1 MNITYP
7 FFLWTTTETI
17 FFLTFIF
24 VCAALIKSRFTTKI
38 TVGIILAGIV
48 LSAAL
53 NAAVFLESHSLAF
66 TLGLLPLTIYIP
78 AIILL
83 HLLSDRKFFETVPIW
98 CIGLFGMYA
107 VRFSVKMSIPALT
120 AADISIYACNTIL
133 LLIPLAVMS
142 VICIVTVKYIRKP
155 FNQYIRYSGANW
167 ILPLILVLLMMA
179 LFSYFSNSTYEPILS
194 FLLFLIAIAAF
205 LVIAKLFQAEYDRQ
219 QLKKEQDA
227 YETRIRM
234 SQNEYREI
242 ARKHELL
249 REYRHDMRHHLLA
262 LSNILHDSDSTHAED
277 YINALVER
285 LEDTENVVYC
295 KNQIINAVLSSYITK
310 AKKIGCVL
318 DTHISIP
325 EKLEIQDID
334 LCVILANA
342 LENAVNA
349 CEKEDENHRN
359 IKIKIDFQN
368 ALHINIKN
376 SCKEKVVFDENGLP
390 MTSANPDHGI
400 GMKSITNTAEKYN
413 GILKCE
419 CSDGEFCLKIILFN
433 ISEGEH
439 KPDTAGRKKI
449 AVAKVL
455 FSLIGVWAF
464 LNLSPTVAEALA
476 DIPVIGPVVQVIT
489 VRHHQSGWGQ
499 NKFDVMEPKVLLK
512 HPISARQNLSE
523 SAEANTEVED
533 VQPSTVADIPSSKQ
547 PDDKDLSA
555 SSAGTFSDNAPLP
568 STTPAG
574 NAASAPET
582 SIASVTP
589 EIPPTT
595 PEQTQASIIQEIT
608 EENPALEE
616 GVEEI
621 NDKMEE
627 YIETLRQKY
636 NWYRDRKYMGYVTLE
651 STYTIL
657 CNNDDMLTIRFDS
670 TLNAG
675 GSVNFSRCFTLDK
688 RTGNVLEL
696 ADLFQKDT
704 DYITPISS
712 YILEEMTR
720 QVENNTA
727 DFFIPG
733 GIWSDDE
740 CFKSIAKD
748 QNFYI
753 NEQGKLVIV
762 FDEYEVAPGSMG
774 VVEFVIP
781 TDTIHAILL
790 EPSLIQ

>member
-17 FFLTFIF
+17 SFLTFLF
-24 VCAALIKSRFTTKI
+24 VCAALIKSRFTVKI
-38 TVGIILAGIV
+38 TAGIALSGIV

-53 NAAVFLESHSLAF
+53 NAVVLLASHDFAF
-66 TLGLLPLTIYIP
+66 TLGLLPLTVYIP
-78 AIILL
+78 TIILL

-107 VRFSVKMSIPALT
+107 VRFSVKMSIPALA
-120 AADISIYACNTIL
+120 AADISIYAHDTIL
-133 LLIPLAVMS
+133 LLISLALMS

-155 FNQYIRYSGANW
+155 FNQYIRYSDVNW
-167 ILPLILVLLMMA
+167 TLPLTLVLLIIA
-179 LFSYFSNSTYEPILS
+179 LFSYFSNSTLDLTIS

-205 LVIAKLFQAEYDRQ
+205 LVIAKLFWAEYNGQ

-262 LSNILHDSDSTHAED
+262 LSNILHDSDNTHAED
-277 YINALVER
+277 YINTLVER

-295 KNQIINAVLSSYITK
+295 KNQIINAVLSSYIAK

-318 DTHISIP
+318 DTHIAIP
-325 EKLEIQDID
+325 EELEIQDMD
-334 LCVILANA
+334 LCIILANA

-349 CEKEDENHRN
+349 CEKEEENHRH
-359 IKIKIDFQN
+359 IKIKIGYHN
-368 ALHINIKN
+368 ALHISIKN
-376 SCKEKVVFDENGLP
+376 SCKEKIVFNENGLP
-390 MTSANPDHGI
+390 MVPSNSEHGI
-400 GMKSITNTAEKYN
+400 GMKSISNTAEKYN

-419 CSDGEFCLKIILFN
+419 CTEGEFCLKIILFN
-433 ISEGEH
+433 ISEETS
-439 KPDTAGRKKI
+439 KPYTAGSKKI
-449 AVAKVL
+449 AAAKVL
-455 FSLIGVWAF
+455 FSLIGILVF
-464 LNLSPTVAEALA
+464 LNLSPTVAKALA
-476 DIPVIGPVVQVIT
+476 NIPVIGPVVQVIT
-489 VRHHQSGWGQ
+489 IRYHRAGWGQ
-499 NKFDVMEPKVLLK
+499 SKFNVPEPEVRLTV
-512 HPISARQNLSE
+512 PMPAQQNLPE
-523 SAEANTEVED
+523 SAEANMEVED
-533 VQPSTVADIPSSKQ
+533 VQPPTVTDTPSA
-547 PDDKDLSA
+547 KDSGANNLSA
-555 SSAGTFSDNAPLP
+555 SSDAPSAGEVPTPSAEPVGKTAAPKT
-568 STTPAG
+568 SI
-574 NAASAPET
+574 T
-582 SIASVTP
+582 SIAP
-589 EIPPTT
+589 AA
-595 PEQTQASIIQEIT
+595 PEQTQTTIIQEIM
-608 EENPALEE
+608 EGNPSLEE

-688 RTGNVLEL
+688 RTGNVLDL

-720 QVENNTA
+720 QVENGTA

-753 NEQGKLVIV
+753 NEQCKLVIV

-774 VVEFVIP
+774 SVEFVIP
-781 TDTIHAILL
+781 TDTIHAILA

>member
-24 VCAALIKSRFTTKI
+24 VCAALIKSRFTIKI

-53 NAAVFLESHSLAF
+53 NAAVFLGSRDLAF
-66 TLGLLPLTIYIP
+66 TLGLLPLTVYIP

-83 HLLSDRKFFETVPIW
+83 HLMSERKFFETVPVW

-120 AADISIYACNTIL
+120 AMDISIYACNTIL

-167 ILPLILVLLMMA
+167 ILPLILVLLIVA

-262 LSNILHDSDSTHAED
+262 LSNILHDSDSTQAEE
-277 YINALVER
+277 YINTLVER
-285 LEDTENVVYC
+285 LENTENVVYC

-349 CEKEDENHRN
+349 CEKEEENHRH
-359 IKIKIDFQN
+359 IKIKIGFQN
-368 ALHINIKN
+368 ALHISIKN
-376 SCKEKVVFDENGLP
+376 SCNETIVFDENGLP
-390 MTSANPDHGI
+390 ITASKQEHGI
-400 GMKSITNTAEKYN
+400 GMKSIANTVEKYN

-419 CSDGEFCLKIILFN
+419 CSDGEFYLKSILFN
-433 ISEGEH
+433 ISEEGH
-439 KPDTAGRKKI
+439 KPYVSGSKKTA
-449 AVAKVL
+449 AAKVL
-455 FSLIGVWAF
+455 FILIGICVF
-464 LNLSPTVAEALA
+464 LNLSPAVAEALA
-476 DIPVIGPVVQVIT
+476 EIPVIGPVVQVIT
-489 VRHHQSGWGQ
+489 FRHHQSGWGQ
-499 NKFDVMEPKVLLK
+499 NKFDVLEPKVLLK
-512 HPISARQNLSE
+512 LPMSEQKNPPE
-523 SAEANTEVED
+523 SAEANAVIED
-533 VQPSTVADIPSSKQ
+533 VQPSTAADMPSSLQ
-547 PDDKDLSA
+547 PDDKDLFA
-555 SSAGTFSDNAPLP
+555 SSAGSVSDNAPLP
-568 STTPAG
+568 SATPVG

-582 SIASVTP
+582 SIASATT

-595 PEQTQASIIQEIT
+595 PEQKPTAIIQEIA
-608 EENPALEE
+608 EENPSLAE

-621 NDKMEE
+621 NDKMSE
-627 YIETLRQKY
+627 YIEALRQKY
-636 NWYRDRKYMGYVTLE
+636 NWYKDRKYMGYVTLE

-688 RTGNVLEL
+688 RTGSVLEL

-720 QVENNTA
+720 QVENGTA

-733 GIWSDDE
+733 GIWFDDE

-781 TDTIHAILL
+781 TDTIHAILA
-790 EPSLIQ
+790 EPSLIH

>member
-1 MNITYP
+1 MNINYP
-7 FFLWTTTETI
+7 FFLWTTAEAI
-17 FFLTFIF
+17 SFLTFIF
-24 VCAALIKSRFTTKI
+24 VCAALIKSRFNAKI
-38 TVGIILAGIV
+38 TAGIALSGIV

-53 NAAVFLESHSLAF
+53 NAAIFLESHDLAF

-78 AIILL
+78 AIVIL
-83 HLLSDRKFFETVPIW
+83 HLLSERKFFETVSIW

-107 VRFSVKMSIPALT
+107 VRFSVKMSIPALA
-120 AADISIYACNTIL
+120 AADISIYACNTVL

-142 VICIVTVKYIRKP
+142 VICIVTAKYIRKP

-167 ILPLILVLLMMA
+167 ALPLTLVLLMMA
-179 LFSYFSNSTYEPILS
+179 LFSYFENSTYEPVLS
-194 FLLFLIAIAAF
+194 FLLFLMVITAF
-205 LVIAKLFQAEYDRQ
+205 LVIAKLFHAEYNGQ

-242 ARKHELL
+242 AHKHELL

-439 KPDTAGRKKI
+439 KPDTAGSKKI

-489 VRHHQSGWGQ
+489 IRHHQSGWGQ
-499 NKFDVMEPKVLLK
+499 NKFDVMEPKVLLQMPMSEQK
-512 HPISARQNLSE
+512 NPPE
-523 SAEANTEVED
+523 SAEANAAVED

-555 SSAGTFSDNAPLP
+555 SSAGTFSDNAPFP

-627 YIETLRQKY
+627 YIETLCQKY

-688 RTGNVLEL
+688 RTGSVLEL

-720 QVENNTA
+720 QVENGTA

-733 GIWSDDE
+733 GIWFDDE

-781 TDTIHAILL
+781 TDTIHAILA